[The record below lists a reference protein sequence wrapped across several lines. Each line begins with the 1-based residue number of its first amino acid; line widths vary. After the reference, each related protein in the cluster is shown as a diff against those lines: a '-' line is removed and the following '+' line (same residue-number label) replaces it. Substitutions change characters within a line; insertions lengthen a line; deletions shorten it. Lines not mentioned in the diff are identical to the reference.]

1 MANEKNNNLQKYLEM
16 QRKVEEVTQILEDH
30 RWEEY
35 NVKMAFD

>member
-1 MANEKNNNLQKYLEM
+1 MPFPLIDML